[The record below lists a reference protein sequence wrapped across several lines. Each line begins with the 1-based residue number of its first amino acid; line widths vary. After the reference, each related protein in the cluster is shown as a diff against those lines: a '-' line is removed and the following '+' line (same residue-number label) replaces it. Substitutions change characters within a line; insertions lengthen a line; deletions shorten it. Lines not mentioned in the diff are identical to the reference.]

1 MRCGSQLILT
11 IDYLRCTMKYFG
23 ALILRKQIML
33 NKILNKLY
41 DNKEERR
48 LVKALLKP
56 YFIYLI
62 VTILLFL
69 LCQLDMGA
77 ATKECGGGIMLGFL
91 AHSFIMMFYAG
102 VEDIRNGKD

>member
-1 MRCGSQLILT
+1 
-11 IDYLRCTMKYFG
+11 
-23 ALILRKQIML
+23 ML

-41 DNKEERR
+41 DKKEERR
-48 LVKALLKP
+48 LAKALLEP

-69 LCQLDMGA
+69 ICQLDMGA

-91 AHSFIMMFYAG
+91 VHSFIMMFYAG
-102 VEDIRNGKD
+102 VEDIKDGKN